1 MDIVFNIVAILC
13 AASILIAVAE
23 SDRILALV
31 KPKSKKMGSS
41 AWGVYEGNRPD
52 LSVGEIVAKAP
63 SGKHRNILGSATYAA
78 GKGVRMS
85 GG

>member
-1 MDIVFNIVAILC
+1 MDILFNTAAILC
-13 AASILIAVAE
+13 AASVLIAVAE
-23 SDRILALV
+23 SDRILALI
-31 KPKSKKMGSS
+31 KPKGKKLGSS
-41 AWGVYEGNRPD
+41 AWGVYEGNHPE
-52 LSVGEIVAKAP
+52 LSVGEIEAKAP

>member
-1 MDIVFNIVAILC
+1 MDIVFYT
-13 AASILIAVAE
+13 AALLIAGSILFAVAE
-23 SDRILALV
+23 SDRLLALI
-31 KPKSKKMGSS
+31 KPRSKKVSS
-41 AWGVYEGNRPD
+41 SYWGVYEGNRTD
-52 LSVGEIVAKAP
+52 VSVGEVEAKPP

>member
-1 MDIVFNIVAILC
+1 MDIVFYT
-13 AASILIAVAE
+13 AALLMAGSILFAVAE
-23 SDRILALV
+23 SDRLLAFI
-31 KPKSKKMGSS
+31 KPKGKKVSS
-41 AWGVYEGNRPD
+41 SYWGVYEGNRPD
-52 LSVGEIVAKAP
+52 LSVGEVEAKAP